1 MCTWLMLLSE
11 CSDMK
16 PVVQFYIGK
25 TLTVQKKDF
34 LCNDFFCHSG
44 QPYAGASA
52 QRMGSA
58 SLRKYSP
65 THNIRGNGTIANK
78 SVSQAC

>member
-1 MCTWLMLLSE
+1 M
-11 CSDMK
+11 
-16 PVVQFYIGK
+16 I
-25 TLTVQKKDF
+25 
-34 LCNDFFCHSG
+34 FFCHSG